1 MAIKSVHIEPS
12 TNFSESVITEVFSDY
27 FGCNFILWNKFD
39 SESGKWS
46 KSPVNSNGYRVDH
59 QDDSNRYQ
67 LKDAI
72 EKANSSRV
80 GVGVS
85 LGKSGLATTAVHEVE
100 KNYLYCLD
108 GDGFADID
116 STEVDSGV
124 SYLVNQLD
132 TYVEESP
139 SGTGFKIFILSDR
152 EPRPKEVIDF
162 SPSVFA
168 ARHPGIS
175 KYKNRQIEV
184 FSQGSYMA
192 LTGLPFYGEDTCLKL
207 AVLSEERLEELLEYL
222 DDWAKETGGSG
233 LKKSPSKKHEAGE
246 HFKQSAAYSKLTEE
260 SLSRVLAHIDPD
272 DEQDWS
278 DTANALARVYGEDGR
293 EWFHQYSS
301 GALRAVLSGKYSVE
315 ECDKRF
321 DRALAELGER
331 PDGLGVKSL
340 VSKALKSNIWDQR
353 ISLDYESTLPVAL
366 ERRSTDQQVLTKS
379 LVNRTSSGNHKGD
392 IANGKLFADMYR
404 DCLIYIHDLNIYLMF
419 DEQIGWSKVDP
430 PVVMDAAKSVVC
442 SLQTQLIALVHA
454 DPQNKEIAAL
464 ATEIR
469 RVSMKNALNSM
480 VELGRAERG
489 MWANSTDFD
498 ADPYLL
504 GVQNGVIDL
513 RQGLLLKSEP
523 DLRVSK
529 RANVSFDPE
538 ASCPLFL
545 KYLNKVLPDHD
556 VRQFIQRY
564 VGYLLTGE
572 VIEHKF
578 VFFYGLGRN
587 GKTVLIELLGWLLG
601 DYAVKLQ
608 TEMLM
613 KQTRS
618 SQHASPDLMKLRG
631 ARFAYCSETTEGRM
645 LDDARV
651 KELSGGDTI
660 TARPLYS
667 SEISFSP
674 THKLLM
680 VGNHKPIITDNSE
693 GMWRRMVLVPFNHV
707 ISDEEVDPKLQ
718 QKLRSEAAGI
728 LNWAINGLGAWIKSG
743 LEVPTQLLGAT
754 KEYRDDQD
762 VLNQWVIEC
771 CDIGSTYKT
780 QASILYQS
788 FDNWCR
794 CNGFK
799 GMTSKSFGRKLKE
812 HGYEL
817 APDNRNR
824 LGIKIAEDE
833 LTEKLANVG

>member
-1 MAIKSVHIEPS
+1 MAIETVHIEPS
-12 TNFSESVITEVFSDY
+12 IEFSESVITEVFSDN
-27 FGCNFILWNKFD
+27 FGRDFVLWERFK
-39 SESGKWS
+39 SESGKWL
-46 KSPVNSNGYRVDH
+46 KSPVNSHGDRVSH
-59 QDDSNRYQ
+59 LENQNRYQ
-67 LKDAI
+67 LHESIDLAN
-72 EKANSSRV
+72 KARA
-80 GVGVS
+80 GIGIS
-85 LGKSGLATTAVHEVE
+85 LGKSGLATIALNEVD
-100 KNYLYCLD
+100 KYYLYCFD
-108 GDGFADID
+108 GDGFADIE

-124 SYLVNQLD
+124 RDLVSQLD

-139 SGTGFKIFILSDR
+139 SGTGFKLFILSNR
-152 EPRPKEVIDF
+152 LPRSKEVFDF

-168 ARHPGIS
+168 ARHSGIS
-175 KYKNRQIEV
+175 KYENRQIEV
-184 FSQGSYMA
+184 FSQGSFMA
-192 LTGLPFYGEDTCLKL
+192 LTGIPFYGEDTCLKL
-207 AVLSEERLEELLEYL
+207 AVLSEQRLEELLEYL
-222 DDWAKETGGSG
+222 DNWAKETGGSG
-233 LKKSPSKKHEAGE
+233 FKKSSSKKLEAAE
-246 HFKQSAAYSKLTEE
+246 YPKQSAPYSKLKEE
-260 SLSRVLAHIDPD
+260 SLSRVLAHIDAD

-278 DTANALARVYGEDGR
+278 DTANALARVYGEEGR

-301 GALRAVLSGKYSVE
+301 GALQAVSSEKYSVE
-315 ECDKRF
+315 ECNKRF

-331 PDGLGVKSL
+331 PDGVGVKSL
-340 VSKALKSNIWDQR
+340 VSKALQSNSWDHLTP
-353 ISLDYESTLPVAL
+353 LDYESTLPIAI
-366 ERRSTDQQVLTKS
+366 ERSSTDQQVLT
-379 LVNRTSSGNHKGD
+379 TSRGIQVSRGNHKGD

-442 SLQTQLIALVHA
+442 SLQTQLNALVQA
-454 DPQNKEIAAL
+454 DPQNKEITAL

-480 VELGRAERG
+480 VELGRAEPG

-498 ADPYLL
+498 ADLYLL

-513 RQGLLLKSEP
+513 RQGSLLQSEP
-523 DLRVSK
+523 GLRVSK

-556 VRQFIQRY
+556 VRRFVQRY

-660 TARPLYS
+660 TARPLYG

-707 ISDEEVDPKLQ
+707 ITDQEVDPKLQ

-728 LNWAINGLGAWIKSG
+728 LNWAISGVGAWVKSG
-743 LEVPTQLLGAT
+743 LEVPNQLLGAT

-762 VLNQWVIEC
+762 VLSQWLMEC
-771 CDIGSTYKT
+771 CDIGSSYKT
-780 QASILYQS
+780 PANILYQS

-799 GMTSKSFGRKLKE
+799 VMTSKSFGRKLKE

>member
-1 MAIKSVHIEPS
+1 
-12 TNFSESVITEVFSDY
+12 
-27 FGCNFILWNKFD
+27 
-39 SESGKWS
+39 
-46 KSPVNSNGYRVDH
+46 
-59 QDDSNRYQ
+59 
-67 LKDAI
+67 
-72 EKANSSRV
+72 
-80 GVGVS
+80 
-85 LGKSGLATTAVHEVE
+85 
-100 KNYLYCLD
+100 
-108 GDGFADID
+108 
-116 STEVDSGV
+116 
-124 SYLVNQLD
+124 
-132 TYVEESP
+132 
-139 SGTGFKIFILSDR
+139 
-152 EPRPKEVIDF
+152 
-162 SPSVFA
+162 
-168 ARHPGIS
+168 
-175 KYKNRQIEV
+175 
-184 FSQGSYMA
+184 MA
-192 LTGLPFYGEDTCLKL
+192 LTGIPFYGEDTCLKL
-207 AVLSEERLEELLEYL
+207 AFLSEQRMDKLLGYL

-233 LKKSPSKKHEAGE
+233 LRNTASKKLEPAE
-246 HFKQSAAYSKLTEE
+246 LSKQSTHYAKLTEE
-260 SLSRVLAHIDPD
+260 SLSRVLAHIYPD

-278 DTANALARVYGEDGR
+278 DTANALARVYGEEGR

-301 GALRAVLSGKYSVE
+301 GALQGTSSEKYSFD
-315 ECDKRF
+315 ECNRRF
-321 DRALAELGER
+321 DRALAERIER
-331 PDGLGVKSL
+331 PEGLGVKSL
-340 VSKALKSNIWDQR
+340 VAKAKQSNTWDHR
-353 ISLDYESTLPVAL
+353 IPLDYESTLPVAI
-366 ERRSTDQQVLTKS
+366 ERSSIDQQVLTKS

-404 DCLIYIHDLNIYLMF
+404 DRLIYIQDLNIYLMF
-419 DEQIGWSKVDP
+419 DEQTGWSKVDP
-430 PVVMDAAKSVVC
+430 PVVIEAAKSVVC
-442 SLQTQLIALVHA
+442 SLHAQMNAIAQI
-454 DPQNKEIAAL
+454 DPQNKGIADL

-480 VELGRAERG
+480 VELGRVEHG
-489 MWANSTDFD
+489 MWANSTYFD

-513 RQGLLLKSEP
+513 RLGSLLRSEP
-523 DLRVSK
+523 SLRVSK
-529 RANVSFDPE
+529 RANVSFDSE

-608 TEMLM
+608 TELLM
-613 KQTRS
+613 KHTRS
-618 SQHASPDLMKLRG
+618 TQQASPDLMKLRG

-707 ISDEEVDPKLQ
+707 ITDQEVDPKLQ
-718 QKLRSEAAGI
+718 QKLRNEAAGI
-728 LNWAINGLGAWIKSG
+728 LNWAISGVGAWVKSG
-743 LEVPTQLLGAT
+743 LEVPNQLLGAT

-762 VLNQWVIEC
+762 VLNQWLMEC
-771 CDIGSTYKT
+771 CDIGSTFKT
-780 QASILYQS
+780 PASILYQS

-824 LGIKIAEDE
+824 LGIKVAEDE
-833 LTEKLANVG
+833 LTEKLANGG